1 MPKIFWNHP
10 SAPTMASQRAAP
22 RLRTV
27 VPIALASL
35 LVEIAAWWRIGTL
48 TSGVSA
54 ALAVSLGMLGM
65 VLAVVVIWQLWRI
78 NRMGLLE
85 LQRAKAAAARAVEH
99 ERATEQAQ
107 REAEQASVL
116 LVTALD
122 ALPIGIAIFDQH
134 DRQVIRNQY
143 LDELFPGLYTT
154 DSAHETLGTMLHRE
168 LEMGVPAEAMGH
180 KNQWIAQQLAERGSQ
195 AQPILQRQANDRW
208 IHNYEVHTAQGF
220 TVVARAEVTD
230 LVRKEQLLAQANE
243 QLSLQSAT
251 DGLTGIAN
259 RRRFDETL
267 DIEWQR
273 AARNGNSLSLLMVDI
288 DHFKLFN
295 DHYGHLAGD
304 ECLRRVSHVLASCV
318 RRAGEI
324 LARYGGEEF
333 VMLMPGADQTQAVAM
348 AQRCLNRIAQEAIPH
363 GSSPS
368 AQHVTFSIGIACVMP
383 SGSREAA
390 SLVNAADTAMYRA
403 KMAGRARYEVADIAD
418 WEIDKD
424 AHRTRPAELT

>member
-1 MPKIFWNHP
+1 
-10 SAPTMASQRAAP
+10 MASQRAAL
-22 RLRTV
+22 RSRTV

-35 LVEIAAWWRIGTL
+35 LVEIAAWWWVGRL
-48 TSGVSA
+48 TTGVPA
-54 ALAVSLGMLGM
+54 ALAVSLGMVGM
-65 VLAVVVIWQLWRI
+65 ALAVVVIWQLGRI

-85 LQRAKAAAARAVEH
+85 LQRAKTAAARAVEH

-122 ALPIGIAIFDQH
+122 ALPIGIVIFDQH
-134 DRQVIRNQY
+134 DRQVIRNHY

-154 DSAHETLGTMLHRE
+154 DSAHETLGTMLQRE
-168 LEMGVPAEAMGH
+168 LEMGLPAEATAH
-180 KNQWIAQQLAERGSQ
+180 KDQWIAQQLAERSSH
-195 AQPILQRQANDRW
+195 AQPILQRQASDRW
-208 IHNYEVHTAQGF
+208 IHTYEVRTAQGF

-267 DIEWQR
+267 DTEWQR

-333 VMLMPGADQTQAVAM
+333 VMLMPGADLAQAIAM
-348 AQRCLNRIAQEAIPH
+348 AQRCLDRVEREAIPH

-368 AQHVTFSIGIACVMP
+368 ARHVTFSIGIACVLP
-383 SGSREAA
+383 SSSREAE

-424 AHRTRPAELT
+424 AHRTRPAALT

>member
-1 MPKIFWNHP
+1 
-10 SAPTMASQRAAP
+10 MASQRAAP
-22 RLRTV
+22 RLRTI

-35 LVEIAAWWRIGTL
+35 LVETAAWWWVGTL
-48 TSGVSA
+48 TSGLPA
-54 ALAVSLGMLGM
+54 ALAVSLGMAGM
-65 VLAVVVIWQLWRI
+65 ALAVVMIWLLWRI
-78 NRMGLLE
+78 NRLGLLE
-85 LQRAKAAAARAVEH
+85 LQRAKTAAARAVEH

-143 LDELFPGLYTT
+143 LDALFPGLYTT

-168 LEMGVPAEAMGH
+168 LEMGLPEEAMAH
-180 KNQWIAQQLAERGSQ
+180 KDQWIAQQLAARGSHP
-195 AQPILQRQANDRW
+195 QPILQRQADDRW
-208 IHNYEVHTAQGF
+208 MHTYEVRTAQGF

-230 LVRKEQLLAQANE
+230 LVRKEQLLAQANA
-243 QLSLQSAT
+243 QLSMQSAT

-267 DIEWQR
+267 GIEWLR
-273 AARNGNSLSLLMVDI
+273 AARNGNSISLLMVDI

-304 ECLRRVSHVLASCV
+304 ECLRRVSQVLSSCV

-333 VMLMPGADQTQAVAM
+333 VMLMPGADLTQARDM
-348 AQRCLNRIAQEAIPH
+348 AQRCLNRIEQQAIPH

-368 AQHVTFSIGIACVMP
+368 APHVTFSIGIACVLP
-383 SGSREAA
+383 SSPREAE

-424 AHRTRPAELT
+424 AHRTRPAELI

>member
-1 MPKIFWNHP
+1 
-10 SAPTMASQRAAP
+10 MASQRAAP
-22 RLRTV
+22 RTRTV
-27 VPIALASL
+27 VFVALVA
-35 LVEIAAWWRIGTL
+35 LVLEVAAWWWIGTL
-48 TSGVSA
+48 TSSSA
-54 ALAVSLGMLGM
+54 AAFAVSLGMLGM
-65 VLAVVVIWQLWRI
+65 ALALAIIWLLLRT
-78 NRMGLLE
+78 NRLGLLE
-85 LQRAKAAAARAVEH
+85 LQHARTAAARAVEH
-99 ERATEQAQ
+99 ERATQQAQ

-134 DRQVIRNQY
+134 DRQVIRNHY
-143 LDELFPGLYTT
+143 LDELFPALYIPE
-154 DSAHETLGTMLHRE
+154 SPQETLLTMLHRE
-168 LEMGVPAEAMGH
+168 LEMGVPPEEVEH
-180 KNQWIAQQLAERGSQ
+180 KDEWIAQQLAERGSH
-195 AQPILQRQANDRW
+195 AQPILQRQADDRW
-208 IHNYEVHTAQGF
+208 IHTYEVRTPQGF

-267 DIEWQR
+267 ATEWLR
-273 AARNGNSLSLLMVDI
+273 ASRSGNPLSLLMVDI

-304 ECLRRVSHVLASCV
+304 ECLRRVSHVLSACV
-318 RRAGEI
+318 RRAGEV

-333 VMLMPGADQTQAVAM
+333 VMLMPGADVAQAVAM
-348 AQRCLNRIAQEAIPH
+348 AQRCLNRIEQDAIPH
-363 GSSPS
+363 GSSSTAP
-368 AQHVTFSIGIACVMP
+368 HVTFSIGIAWVIP
-383 SGSREAA
+383 SA
-390 SLVNAADTAMYRA
+390 SDDAETLVNAADTAMYRA

-424 AHRTRPAELT
+424 AHRTRPARLI

>member
-1 MPKIFWNHP
+1 
-10 SAPTMASQRAAP
+10 MASQRAAP
-22 RLRTV
+22 RSRTV

-35 LVEIAAWWRIGTL
+35 IVEIAAWWWIGTL
-48 TSGVSA
+48 TSGVPA
-54 ALAVSLGMLGM
+54 AFAVSLGMIGL

-78 NRMGLLE
+78 NRIGILE
-85 LQRAKAAAARAVEH
+85 LQRAKTAAARAVEH

-134 DRQVIRNQY
+134 GRQVIRNHY
-143 LDELFPGLYTT
+143 LDQLFPGLYSD

-168 LEMGVPAEAMGH
+168 LEMGLPVEAMAD
-180 KNQWIAQQLAERGSQ
+180 KDQWIAQQLVERSSH
-195 AQPILQRQANDRW
+195 AQPILQRQADDRW
-208 IHNYEVHTAQGF
+208 IHTYEVHTAQGF

-259 RRRFDETL
+259 RRHFDETL
-267 DIEWQR
+267 DAEWQR
-273 AARNGNSLSLLMVDI
+273 AARNGNGLSLLMVDI

-304 ECLRRVSHVLASCV
+304 ECLRRVSHVLSSCV
-318 RRAGEI
+318 RRAGEV

-333 VMLMPGADQTQAVAM
+333 VMLMPGADLTQAMAM
-348 AQRCLNRIAQEAIPH
+348 AQRCLNRIEQDAIPH
-363 GSSPS
+363 GSSPT
-368 AQHVTFSIGIACVMP
+368 APHVTFSIGIACVLP
-383 SGSREAA
+383 SSSRDAE

-403 KMAGRARYEVADIAD
+403 KMAGRARFEVADIAD

-424 AHRTRPAELT
+424 AHRTRPAELI

>member
-1 MPKIFWNHP
+1 M
-10 SAPTMASQRAAP
+10 
-22 RLRTV
+22 
-27 VPIALASL
+27 ALAA
-35 LVEIAAWWRIGTL
+35 LVLEIAAWWWIGTL
-48 TSGVSA
+48 TRGVEA
-54 ALAVSLGMLGM
+54 ALAVLLGMLGM
-65 VLAVVVIWQLWRI
+65 ALVAAVVWQLLRAK
-78 NRMGLLE
+78 RLGLLE
-85 LQRAKAAAARAVEH
+85 LQRARTAAARALEH
-99 ERATEQAQ
+99 ERATERAQ

-143 LDELFPGLYTT
+143 LDQLFPGLFTPDT
-154 DSAHETLGTMLHRE
+154 VQEDFETMLRRE
-168 LEMGVPAEAMGH
+168 LKMGLLPDAVGH
-180 KNQWIAQQLAERGSQ
+180 DEQWIARRMAERGSH
-195 AQPILQRQANDRW
+195 AQPLLQKQPDDRW
-208 IHNYEVHTAQGF
+208 IHTYEVRTPQGF

-243 QLSLQSAT
+243 QLSRQSAT

-267 DIEWQR
+267 TSEWQR
-273 AARNGNSLSLLMVDI
+273 AARNGSSLCLLMVDI

-304 ECLRRVSHVLASCV
+304 ECLRRVSHVLAASV

-333 VMLMPGADQTQAVAM
+333 VLLMPGANLAQAEDM
-348 AQRCLNRIAQEAIPH
+348 AQRCLNRIDREAIPH
-363 GSSPS
+363 GSSPT
-368 AQHVTFSIGIACVMP
+368 APQVTFSIGIAYVLP
-383 SGSREAA
+383 SAA
-390 SLVNAADTAMYRA
+390 RDAETLVNAADTAMYRA
-403 KMAGRARYEVADIAD
+403 KMAGRARYEVADVAD

-424 AHRTRPAELT
+424 AHRTRPGELN

>member
-1 MPKIFWNHP
+1 
-10 SAPTMASQRAAP
+10 MASQRAAP

-27 VPIALASL
+27 VLIALASL
-35 LVEIAAWWRIGTL
+35 LVEIAAWWWVGRL
-48 TSGVSA
+48 TSGWPA
-54 ALAVSLGMLGM
+54 ALAVSLGIFGM
-65 VLAVVVIWQLWRI
+65 ALAVVVIWQLGRT
-78 NRMGLLE
+78 NRLGLLE
-85 LQRAKAAAARAVEH
+85 LQRAKTAAARAVEH

-134 DRQVIRNQY
+134 DRQVIHNQH
-143 LDELFPGLYTT
+143 LDALFPGLYAS
-154 DSAHETLGTMLHRE
+154 DSAHETLGTMLQRE
-168 LEMGVPAEAMGH
+168 LEMGLPAEAMAH
-180 KNQWIAQQLAERGSQ
+180 KDQWIAQQLAERASHT
-195 AQPILQRQANDRW
+195 QPILQRQAGDRW
-208 IHNYEVHTAQGF
+208 MQAYEVRTTQGF

-230 LVRKEQLLAQANE
+230 LVRKEHLLARANA
-243 QLSLQSAT
+243 QLSRQSAT

-259 RRRFDETL
+259 RRHFDETL
-267 DIEWQR
+267 GIEWQR
-273 AARNGNSLSLLMVDI
+273 AARNSNSLSLLMIDI

-304 ECLRRVSHVLASCV
+304 ECLRRVSQVLSSCV

-333 VMLMPGADQTQAVAM
+333 VMLMPGADLTQAMAM
-348 AQRCLNRIAQEAIPH
+348 AQRCLNRIEQQAIPH

-368 AQHVTFSIGIACVMP
+368 APHVTFSIGIACVLP
-383 SGSREAA
+383 SSSREAE

-403 KMAGRARYEVADIAD
+403 KTAGRARYAVADVAD

-424 AHRTRPAELT
+424 AHRTRPAELI